1 VLEDDLDLHP
11 GFLDFHLQCLKKY
24 ASEDRV
30 MQVSG
35 YRYIAPDAEN
45 RVTLLP
51 LTSTWG
57 WSTWQRAWRRFDPS
71 ASGWPADRNDPRRR
85 AFDFGDAYPYSAMLD
100 GRLAGHNQS
109 WGILWYWN
117 VVCAGGLVAF
127 PPKSLLE
134 NRGFDGSGTHC
145 ENATDENSL
154 AQVASEISSWNASWD
169 SHLIWPASVETNP
182 EDYGKVRDEFMV
194 MASRA

>member
-1 VLEDDLDLHP
+1 
-11 GFLDFHLQCLKKY
+11 
-24 ASEDRV
+24 
-30 MQVSG
+30 
-35 YRYIAPDAEN
+35 
-45 RVTLLP
+45 
-51 LTSTWG
+51 
-57 WSTWQRAWRRFDPS
+57 
-71 ASGWPADRNDPRRR
+71 
-85 AFDFGDAYPYSAMLD
+85 MLD
-100 GRLAGHNQS
+100 GRLAGLNQS